1 MKLSKNKI
9 KKIVLSAICILLTAS
24 TLSACSLL
32 EGLWNVIETPQ
43 DIVDTSKNLDG
54 GTNIAKLLLANKRL
68 DSKQLD
74 NDNIFDNG
82 VQVFKHLANEASARR
97 SDRPVTEGK
106 KAVGSFTTSGNDAV
120 WSDFDEYNNSYSYFE
135 NVTTIVINTAMRGAD
150 LIDEVKE
157 NVDIV
162 DTWIKLGNEKYY
174 LSVDKSSEVLC
185 KVDDVELMICKRYTD
200 TDGRTV
206 YELYIEQDFA
216 RERVKYIPGERYEF
230 TQMMPS
236 VNQELYFV
244 ADHSK
249 GYWETFTSTNNS
261 ESYNTGYTV
270 MRNDVCYYV
279 DYNILGGSMMLNVMS
294 ADTKTDFFSFNP
306 GGYGLNITLKFQGFD
321 GIVKAV
327 APKSDADDIG
337 NLEKSDNVKV
347 YLENG
352 KVVKPG
358 DTFANGTVKVDNI
371 YLSCLADGLIGEFG
385 ITVDGE
391 TETEKW
397 NNFALFLEETGLK
410 CRRSW
415 TTVYQGMYDAVE
427 DASNLV
433 KYYSWNGHVLSSTES
448 ISAAA
453 KAETERIKEIR
464 RIYES
469 VADGEVITK
478 TFASGS
484 EDYANVDFAEIG
496 RADWA
501 DVRIEGTEVNI
512 GSATLAVSDVRL
524 FEVGKSYAITFAVMS
539 RANNDMIILGRGGST
554 EYGGGTPFEVGAS
567 SVSFNLPDL
576 ADGVYTLAAFIS
588 TDEDIRVSYG
598 KAVEVDSVSQGSVQ
612 SVGVLIDME
621 IDNDKAVNI
630 TYSATVDHEAVLE
643 SVGVLGYT
651 DLLETI
657 SASVYIYG
665 IPQNDRLE
673 RLEGDKYVEVT
684 SDSEITSG
692 RYRMEYVLK
701 TGSGTTRGYV
711 YVEYSIAK

>member
-24 TLSACSLL
+24 TLSGCSLL
-32 EGLWNVIETPQ
+32 GGLN
-43 DIVDTSKNLDG
+43 DIFDDPKDVVDTSENLEG

-74 NDNIFDNG
+74 NNNLFDNG
-82 VQVFKHLANEASARR
+82 AQVFKRLANEASSRR
-97 SDRPVTEGK
+97 SDVPVTEGK
-106 KAVGSFTTSGNDAV
+106 KAVGSFTTSGGEAV

-135 NVTTIVINTAMRGAD
+135 NVTTIIVNTAMRGAD

-162 DTWIKLGNEKYY
+162 DKWIKLDNVKYY
-174 LSVDKSSEVLC
+174 LSVDGSSETLC
-185 KVDDVELMICKRYTD
+185 KVDDTELMVCKRYTD

-216 RERVKYIPGERYEF
+216 QERVKYIPGEKYEL
-230 TQMMPS
+230 TQTMPS
-236 VNQELYFV
+236 VDFELYFV

-261 ESYNTGYTV
+261 EAYNMGYTI
-270 MRNDVCYYV
+270 MRNDICYYL
-279 DYNILGGSMMLNVMS
+279 DYSILGGSMMLDIMS

-321 GIVKAV
+321 GITKAV

-347 YLENG
+347 YLDNG

-358 DTFANGTVKVDNI
+358 DTFANGTVEIHNI
-371 YLSCLADGLIGEFG
+371 HLSCLADGHIGEFD
-385 ITVDGE
+385 IVVDGE
-391 TETEKW
+391 TEAERW
-397 NNFALFLEETGLK
+397 NNFALFLEETGLR

-415 TTVYQGMYDAVE
+415 ASVYQGMYDAIE

-433 KYYSWNGHVLSSTES
+433 KYYSWNGYVLSSVENMR
-448 ISAAA
+448 SAV
-453 KAETERIKEIR
+453 KADAERTKEIR

-478 TFASGS
+478 TSASDS
-484 EDYANVDFAEIG
+484 ENYANVDFAEIG
-496 RADWA
+496 RAEWA
-501 DVRIEGTEVNI
+501 DIVIDGANVKI

-524 FEVGKSYAITFAVMS
+524 FEVGKSYSITFAVMS
-539 RANNDMIILGRGGST
+539 RANNDMVILGRGGSV
-554 EYGGGTPFEVGAS
+554 EYGGGTPFEVSAAD
-567 SVSFNLPDL
+567 VSLDLPDL
-576 ADGVYTLAAFIS
+576 ADGVYTLIAFIS
-588 TDEDIRVSYG
+588 TEEDIRVSNVS
-598 KAVEVDSVSQGSVQ
+598 AAEVNSVSKSTVEL
-612 SVGVLIDME
+612 VGKSIDME
-621 IDNDKAVNI
+621 IGNDNTVNI

-643 SVGVLGYT
+643 SVEALGYAE
-651 DLLETI
+651 LVETV
-657 SASVYIYG
+657 SASVFIYG
-665 IPQNDRLE
+665 TPQNDRLE
-673 RLEGDKYVEVT
+673 KLVGDEYVEVS

-711 YVEYSIAK
+711 YIEYKITK